1 MKSFAPGLAVLSA
14 HRGGRCGPRGRDQ
27 ESAVSD
33 TPRTSP
39 THFSRIAR
47 RLDYETGMGY
57 QKALA
62 TVEGERDRIM
72 QQGPRLDAAGCDMAL
87 RFLLTQDI
95 EYWGPGIGAHVWPQ
109 YHYHPLSMTWSPSR
123 LGQEAMKA
131 AERARDQSQ
140 PEPSDGEFD
149 PSYLA
154 AAGVEPLDYGDTPD
168 DDWEDEPEEPEPAL
182 LEAVDEPDRWKRH
195 VLTQGVRP
203 VFRLPVAHLLPAT
216 VREELRGLTRGEAAG
231 RLEQLV
237 VERPAAAEAF
247 VLRADLVLENAR
259 ERGAQREQRDVL
271 KEAQRWYECGLAV
284 AEVPL
289 QFPMY
294 GGAEAGPALP
304 WREKTNQPLLRALY
318 GLALVAHSQKRW
330 NTAEMILI
338 RLLYLDPGD
347 EQQAGALLQQV
358 RAAAGIVQPGA
369 DELRGSGQKNG
380 PDA

>member
-1 MKSFAPGLAVLSA
+1 M
-14 HRGGRCGPRGRDQ
+14 
-27 ESAVSD
+27 SD
-33 TPRTSP
+33 TPRTST

-87 RFLLTQDI
+87 RFLLKQDI
-95 EYWGPGIGAHVWPQ
+95 EYWGSGIGAHVWPQ
-109 YHYHPLSMTWSPSR
+109 YHYHPVSMTWSPSR
-123 LGQEAMKA
+123 LCQEAMDA

-140 PEPSDGEFD
+140 PEPSGDEFD

-154 AAGVEPLDYGDTPD
+154 AAGVEPLDYDVAPD
-168 DDWEDEPEEPEPAL
+168 EDWEDEPEETGPAL
-182 LEAVDEPDRWKRH
+182 PGAVDEPDTWKRH
-195 VLTQGVRP
+195 VLTQGTRP
-203 VFRLPVAHLLPAT
+203 VFRLPAAHLLPAAIG
-216 VREELRGLTRGEAAG
+216 EELRGLARGEAAR

-237 VERPAAAEAF
+237 VEQPAVSEAF
-247 VLRADLVLENAR
+247 VLRADLVLDDAQERGAER
-259 ERGAQREQRDVL
+259 ERGVL
-271 KEAQRWYECGLAV
+271 KEAQRWYECALAV

-289 QFPMY
+289 HFPMY
-294 GGAEAGPALP
+294 GGSEAGPALP
-304 WREKTNQPLLRALY
+304 WRENTNQPLLRALY
-318 GLALVAHSQKRW
+318 GLALVAHRQKRW

-347 EQQAGALLQQV
+347 EQQAGALLQQA

-369 DELRGSGQKNG
+369 DELSGGGQKNG
-380 PDA
+380 QDA